1 VSRKLLAALLAL
13 SLGVGLRAA
22 PSRADTVHI
31 YARGETFAALAERY
45 YGNASFEP
53 IIVAANFL
61 YLQASPAVPTGS
73 HLTVPSVRY
82 LRVEAGDTWS
92 QLAQRHLGDAR
103 RGAYL
108 ARINGGRFDQSPSA
122 STVIRLPYLLRY
134 VVMSE
139 EPLFEIARR
148 FYGDRAL
155 VQFITEFNHLG
166 SQRVSRGQVLVL
178 PLADVVLRETSGAA
192 NDATL
197 VAAHGAQRDV
207 ERDLPALRRLVQR
220 GLYVEAVSLGG
231 RLAGVP
237 ELTQSHRVAIH
248 SALAEAHA
256 ALDRPD
262 LAADAY
268 RQVLAADP
276 SFTLDPTVTPP
287 KLLTAFALAHGTAP
301 SVVLQPAP
309 PTGRPDTAH

>member
-1 VSRKLLAALLAL
+1 MSRRLLAALMVVCLA
-13 SLGVGLRAA
+13 SGLRTA
-22 PSRADTVHI
+22 PSRADTVHV

-45 YGNASFEP
+45 YGSASFEP
-53 IIVAANFL
+53 VIVAANFL
-61 YLQASPAVPTGS
+61 YLQATPTLPTGV
-73 HLTVPSVRY
+73 HLTVPSVSY
-82 LRVEAGDTWS
+82 QRVNPGDTWAR
-92 QLAQRHLGDAR
+92 LAQRHLGDAR
-103 RGAYL
+103 RGGYL
-108 ARINGGRFDQSPSA
+108 ARINGGRFDLSPSA
-122 STVIRLPYLLRY
+122 GTVIRLPYLLRY

-148 FYGDRAL
+148 FYGDRAM
-155 VQFITEFNHLG
+155 VQFITEFNLLG

-178 PLADVVLRETSGAA
+178 PLADVVLRETSAA
-192 NDATL
+192 SADAAL

-220 GLYVEAVSLGG
+220 GLYVEAVALSG
-231 RLAGVP
+231 RLSGVP
-237 ELTQSHRVAIH
+237 ELTQSHRVAIF
-248 SALAEAHA
+248 SAVAEAHA

-276 SFTLDPTVTPP
+276 SFTLDPAAAPP
-287 KLLTAFALAHGTAP
+287 KLLTAFALARGTAP

-309 PTGRPDTAH
+309 PTARPDTAH

>member
-1 VSRKLLAALLAL
+1 MRRNALAPVLALALALL
-13 SLGVGLRAA
+13 GLPGPA
-22 PSRADTVHI
+22 RADTTHV

-45 YGNASFEP
+45 YGNAAFEP

-61 YLQASPAVPTGS
+61 YLQANPAVPTGT

-82 LRVEAGDTWS
+82 QRVAAGDTWS
-92 QLAQRHLGDAR
+92 RLAQLHLGDAR

-108 ARINGGRFDQSPSA
+108 ARINGGRFDLSPSTG
-122 STVIRLPYLLRY
+122 TVIRLPYLLRY

-148 FYGDRAL
+148 FYGDRSM

-178 PLADVVLRETSGAA
+178 PLADVVLRETSAA
-192 NDATL
+192 ADDATL
-197 VAAHGAQRDV
+197 VAAHAAQRDV
-207 ERDLPALRRLVQR
+207 ERSLPSLQRLVQR
-220 GLYVEAVSLGG
+220 GLYVEAVALGA
-231 RLAGVP
+231 RLAAVP
-237 ELTQSHRVAIH
+237 EVTARHRLAIH
-248 SALAEAHA
+248 SAVAEAHA

-262 LAADAY
+262 LAAESY
-268 RQVLAADP
+268 RQCLAADP
-276 SFTLDPTVTPP
+276 AFTLDANTAPP
-287 KLLTAFALAHGTAP
+287 KLLTAFAMARGTAP

-309 PTGRPDTAH
+309 PTARPDTAH